1 MRRFKIRMR
10 SNSSCSKEDATHGFI
25 QIDSSN
31 AFNSINR
38 TLLSHNVKIRCPEI
52 ATYINNYCMKSSR
65 LFTTGG
71 KEISSNEGITQGDP
85 IAMGMYATAH
95 FIISDNTRN
104 LIHVAFAADDLTGV
118 GKIQEL
124 TE

>member
-1 MRRFKIRMR
+1 
-10 SNSSCSKEDATHGFI
+10 
-25 QIDSSN
+25 
-31 AFNSINR
+31 
-38 TLLSHNVKIRCPEI
+38 
-52 ATYINNYCMKSSR
+52 MKSSR
-65 LFTTGG
+65 LFTTSG
-71 KEISSNEGITQGDP
+71 KEIPSNEGTTQGDP

-124 TE
+124 IE